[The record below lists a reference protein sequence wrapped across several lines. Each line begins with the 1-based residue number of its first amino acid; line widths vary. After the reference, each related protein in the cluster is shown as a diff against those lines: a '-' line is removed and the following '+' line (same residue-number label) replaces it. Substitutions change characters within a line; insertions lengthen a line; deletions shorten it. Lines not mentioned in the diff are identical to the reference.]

1 MPCQR
6 IFAKPSLVDRVWL
19 YTSVSRQGWRNFGN
33 PHPKLPYKVFSISKL
48 GTWFLWWK
56 CMWMILHDDL
66 ALNCFVADGVGG
78 MFNVWCIMQLLERIQ
93 MHFGKLRIHEALIL
107 RRNMWWLFVP
117 WTTVSGR
124 PHMQWCWTTRNLLLY
139 VRVFEEF
146 LNIYY
151 IYIYTQNLT

>member
-6 IFAKPSLVDRVWL
+6 IFAKPSLVDQVWL

-66 ALNCFVADGVGG
+66 ALNRFVADGVGG

-107 RRNMWWLFVP
+107 RRNMWWLFLP

-124 PHMQWCWTTRNLLLY
+124 PHMQWCWTTRNVLLY
-139 VRVFEEF
+139 VRVFEEY

-151 IYIYTQNLT
+151 IYTPKI